1 MANTLTAK
9 IGADL
14 SGLDAGAKKAQD
26 ILQNIAKG
34 AKEIREKMQEM
45 GNVSKEQINAF
56 NSVAQSLQSVNVG
69 NLNTAESTDKLQ
81 SAFAEL
87 GKQYGQ
93 MSSTMQNGEIG
104 AMVQQ
109 LQAQTAEAKNAASA
123 VTQYLQAQTQTSGKT
138 KSAKAQLMGMT
149 KELTALTIQYRAM
162 SDEEKKSA
170 AGKELAA
177 KMSQIRT
184 QAADLKDTIG
194 DVKQE
199 IAAMASDTSN
209 LDAFNQIIG
218 VSGNAL
224 SSLSSTYALVT
235 GDEESF
241 KNALV
246 AFTAVQSTVN
256 TLTALGNV
264 INSSSIAILK
274 VQKLQELAA
283 AAAINVKAA
292 AEGKSIIITKAATVA
307 QRAFNIAANAN
318 PYVLLASAIIAATGA
333 MYALYKSFN
342 DAAPQAQKTSAA
354 MEELNKKLTETQQTN
369 RETAVTFSALA
380 EEWQKTK
387 SVAERNEFLTK
398 YREQIKATGLDIK
411 NLQDAEKA
419 FGENG
424 VKNFKEYIRAKII
437 LQQEEIKMN
446 KYAHDLVMNQLKKE
460 KAQRMLALSPTVTS
474 FQKWS
479 KEIQDADAQIKA
491 NEKGIERGLQRIG
504 VAQQNY
510 DKALQKI
517 NGSNKQNNKGGG
529 NRRTVTTK
537 TDVKFTGV
545 TAAIDKEIAN
555 LQQQLKATGKPLEY
569 YAEVKAKLEIKQ
581 DEKKTLE
588 NQLAKQAQDIKT
600 KISLETAYQN
610 GDIGKISKEL
620 KPVSLV
626 ITPKLD
632 TEKLQADM
640 AAMSESITAQ
650 VNEDLAN
657 RRQRDAEALDEQRNA
672 VDSISGSLEQLSG
685 VTAQWAGENNAASV
699 AMLVMSRAII
709 IAKNAEALANAI
721 ASASA
726 VPFPANLAAI
736 ATAVASV
743 TAMFAAIPKFAQ
755 GGVVGGNSY
764 VSDTTPILAHK
775 GEMLLNNTQQ
785 TRLWRLMDSPINGSN
800 TITNGSVKFKIEGQ
814 NLVGVLKNY
823 NNKLSRIK

>member
-1 MANTLTAK
+1 MSNTLTAK

-34 AKEIREKMQEM
+34 AKEIREKMQQM

-56 NSVAQSLQSVNVG
+56 NSVAQSLQTVNVG
-69 NLNTAESTDKLQ
+69 NLNTAESTEKLQ
-81 SAFAEL
+81 SVFAEL

-104 AMVQQ
+104 AMVQE

-123 VTQYLQAQTQTSGKT
+123 VTQYLQAQTQTGTKT
-138 KSAKAQLMGMT
+138 KTAKAQLMGMT

-170 AGKELAA
+170 TGKELAA

-209 LDAFNQIIG
+209 LDAFNQLIG

-224 SSLSSTYALVT
+224 SSLASTYALVT
-235 GDEESF
+235 GNEADF
-241 KNALV
+241 KEALT

-274 VQKLQELAA
+274 VQKLQEYAA

-307 QRAFNIAANAN
+307 QRAFNLAANAN

-342 DAAPQAQKTSAA
+342 EAAPQAQKTSAA
-354 MEELNKKLTETQQTN
+354 MEELNKKLAETQQTN
-369 RETAVTFSALA
+369 RETAVTFNALA

-398 YREQIKATGLDIK
+398 YREQIKATGLDVK

-419 FGENG
+419 FGQNG

-460 KAQRMLALSPTVTS
+460 KAQRMLALSPTVES
-474 FQKWS
+474 LKKWG

-517 NGSNKQNNKGGG
+517 NGGNKQNKKGGG
-529 NRRTVTTK
+529 NKQTVNTK

-545 TAAIDKEIAN
+545 TASIDKQIAD

-569 YAEVKAKLEIKQ
+569 YAEVQAKLNIKQ

-588 NQLAKQAQDIKT
+588 NQIAKQAQDIKT
-600 KISLETAYQN
+600 QISLETAYKN

-620 KPVSLV
+620 KPVPLV
-626 ITPKLD
+626 IMPKLE

-657 RRQRDAEALDEQRNA
+657 RRQRDAEALEEQKNA
-672 VDSISGSLEQLSG
+672 VDSIGGSLEQLSG

-785 TRLWRLMDSPINGSN
+785 TRLWRLMDSPINGNN